1 MQFTPSTIQPVSSTF
16 PKDYQRIGVVIGLD
30 KQGGASNQF
39 QFQYDTVR
47 FDSRLE
53 VETTTPIG

>member
-1 MQFTPSTIQPVSSTF
+1 
-16 PKDYQRIGVVIGLD
+16 VIGLD